1 MKKLA
6 RGFLLGILVLAA
18 VGLLLAQKNPASGVW
33 KLDVAKSK
41 FNPSPGPKS
50 ATLTIDAS
58 GTGVKTTYDEI
69 ETDDSHIGYEY
80 STTDDDGKDCP
91 VSGTARTALLGGA
104 ESVVVRHAGSN
115 SLVVHFMKSAQIVAT
130 NNTVVSKDG
139 KTLKITSQG
148 ADAKGQPL
156 SSMTVW
162 NKQ

>member
-1 MKKLA
+1 MKKIVV
-6 RGFLLGILVLAA
+6 GFLSGILVFATA
-18 VGLLLAQKNPASGVW
+18 GLLLAQKNSVSGVW

-41 FNPSPGPKS
+41 FNPGPGPKS
-50 ATLTIDAS
+50 ATLTIDTS
-58 GTGVKTTYDEI
+58 GAGVKTTFDEI
-69 ETDDSHIGYEY
+69 EADDNHVGYEY
-80 STTDDDGKDCP
+80 STTEDGKDYP
-91 VSGTARTALLGGA
+91 VSGTARTAILGGA
-104 ESVVVRHAGSN
+104 ETVVMRHASS
-115 SLVVHFMKSAQIVAT
+115 SLVVHFMKSGQIVAT